1 MPQTM
6 DIIIFFVDVSITV
19 EYKQLLWICHV
30 DYVLFRHT
38 MWYSSVAFTNFC
50 LFSGAMQ
57 PERLNDVADGSSNV
71 REVWKFSFK

>member
-1 MPQTM
+1 M
-6 DIIIFFVDVSITV
+6 DNIIFFVDVSITV
-19 EYKQLLWICHV
+19 EYKQFLWIYHV
-30 DYVLFRHT
+30 DYVLLLHT
-38 MWYSSVAFTNFC
+38 MWDSSVAFTNVW